1 MSLHLK
7 RSRFPGEPLSGEM
20 AHPASVGR
28 EAAHCN
34 TTLQGC
40 VGVALAPGTGHDWAG
55 DGASVHSQAW
65 LLPQEGWWLL
75 ETRVGFR
82 GCALGHQL
90 GSPYRLGGALV
101 RTPRPGG
108 SEGRS
113 GASGHAGE
121 GAVVSGRGTVQ
132 SLILGTLS
140 CCGGSSQ
147 SGGAQRWH
155 VPRGSTDGERG
166 GSPPLS
172 LGRHRC

>member
-7 RSRFPGEPLSGEM
+7 RSRFPDESLSGEM

-34 TTLQGC
+34 TTLQGRI
-40 VGVALAPGTGHDWAG
+40 GVALAPGTGHDWAG
-55 DGASVHSQAW
+55 DGASAHSQAW
-65 LLPQEGWWLL
+65 LLPWEGWWLP
-75 ETRVGFR
+75 ETGAGLSGLCSGPPAGLSLQAGR
-82 GCALGHQL
+82 
-90 GSPYRLGGALV
+90 ALV
-101 RTPRPGG
+101 RTPRPGR

-113 GASGHAGE
+113 GASGHAGV

-155 VPRGSTDGERG
+155 VPRGSTEGERG
-166 GSPPLS
+166 GGLPLS
-172 LGRHRC
+172 LGHHRC